1 MARSP
6 VKARGYRHASA
17 QRARAPSE
25 EDRPIMPDEDVG
37 SVAYNPPVRVETGA
51 PRLSWQRGPLEQPTA
66 ASPLYIQ
73 ERIHPSDFVR
83 GLTKQ
88 RDDTAPSLF
97 GEFNDLPEE
106 ARYKWYQHQGNW
118 SNRLIRGPSLE
129 VMASLIVK
137 DDLAGKVQCIYFDP
151 PYGISF
157 KSLYQQST
165 RSRNEAKGTSGTNAE
180 QRVAFRDS
188 YQNGVHSYLD
198 GVFRIANHARELLT
212 ESGSFFVQI
221 SQENVHRL
229 ALVLDEVFGPDNR
242 VATIMFAKSASS
254 SATALPEVN
263 DYLLWYCKAKDRLKY
278 RQIYEP
284 LDRKEIIQYFSSY
297 AMLEL
302 PDGTE
307 RVLAEAE
314 RDDPDSAIPPGAR
327 VFRRMPLTSQGH
339 STTGRS
345 EPFLWRGQ
353 VYPCVPNRQWA
364 VSHDGL
370 ERLGA
375 YVPTRLITTEGDKAL
390 LGWKR
395 YEDEVPGRMI
405 HNLWGNPMSPSNLR
419 YVVETAESVIERCI
433 CMTTDPGDLV
443 LDPTCGSG
451 TTAFV
456 AEKLGRR
463 WISSDVSG
471 ISLALARHRL
481 ITGVFDWY
489 LTRSSPEGRRH
500 EEALAGVGSQSAE
513 TNVNRTEPDDPASG
527 FVYPRV
533 PKVSASILAYDLEA
547 EPIYLVDQPVKSRQL
562 GLRRVSSPFT
572 VETHSPHRYLSIDE
586 ALGQTS
592 SDNAKVRHQTHGDV
606 DERILHALDTQGIRL
621 SDGTTVR
628 FQDIAPTEGHHVL
641 THRAR
646 SAGTEAPDT
655 CIALFGPDETVN
667 RFAERRALNEAGVYE
682 ATKTLLL
689 IGFGFETA
697 PRQEQMGKVAV
708 YRVQAHHDLRIANL
722 APDKNADTLV
732 VVAEPD
738 IELKQTEDGQWTL
751 DVRGFDSYNPA
762 TGQIASQGTADIECL
777 MIDTDYDGSAF
788 FARAIHFPGQNGD
801 PRLKRLK
808 NRLGAQLDPERWAT
822 CLTAKSEAFPAPESG
837 EVAVRIITRAGAEL
851 TAVRRVPSGA

>member
-17 QRARAPSE
+17 TRARAPSE

-37 SVAYNPPVRVETGA
+37 SVAYIPPVKAETGA

-83 GLTKQ
+83 GLTKR
-88 RDDTAPSLF
+88 RDDTEPSLF
-97 GEFNDLPEE
+97 GEFNNLPDD

-118 SNRLIRGPSLE
+118 SNRLIRGPALE
-129 VMASLIVK
+129 VLSSLIVK

-165 RSRNEAKGTSGTNAE
+165 RSRNEAKGTSGANAE
-180 QRVAFRDS
+180 QRIAFRDS

-198 GVFRIANHARELLT
+198 GIFRIASHARELLT

-229 ALVLDEVFGPDNR
+229 ALVLDEVFGSDNR

-263 DYLLWYCKAKDRLKY
+263 DYLLWYCKAKDQLKY

-284 LDRKEIIQYFSSY
+284 LDRKEVIQYFSSY

-307 RVLAEAE
+307 RALTDKE
-314 RDDPDSAIPPGAR
+314 RDDPDGAIPPGAR
-327 VFRRMPLTSQGH
+327 VFQRMPLLSLH
-339 STTGRS
+339 ESTTGRS
-345 EPFLWRGQ
+345 EPFTWRGC
-353 VYPCVPNRQWA
+353 VYTCPPNQQWR

-375 YVPTRLITTEGDKAL
+375 YVPSRLVSTGDERPVL
-390 LGWKR
+390 RWKQ
-395 YEDEVPGRMI
+395 YETEVPGRKI
-405 HNLWGNPMSPSNLR
+405 HNLWGDPMSPSSLR

-500 EEALAGVGSQSAE
+500 EEALGGEGSESAE
-513 TNVNRTEPDDPASG
+513 TSVDRTEPDDPASG

-533 PKVSASILAYDLEA
+533 QKVSAAILAYELEVG
-547 EPIYLVDQPVKSRQL
+547 PIHLVDQPEKSRQR

-586 ALGQTS
+586 ALGDS
-592 SDNAKVRHQTHGDV
+592 AEIRHQAHNDV
-606 DERILHALDTQGIRL
+606 DERILHALETQGIRL
-621 SDGTTVR
+621 SDGTVVR
-628 FQDIAPTEGHHVL
+628 LQDIAPTEGHRVL

-646 SAGTEAPDT
+646 SDGTETPDT

-667 RFAERRALNEAGVYE
+667 RFAERRALNEAVEYE
-682 ATKTLLL
+682 ATQTLLL
-689 IGFGFETA
+689 IGFGFEA
-697 PRQEQMGKVAV
+697 GPGQEQKGRVAV
-708 YRVQAHHDLRIANL
+708 HRVQAHHDLRIANL
-722 APDKNADTLV
+722 APDSNADTLV

-738 IELKQTEDGQWTL
+738 IGLKQTQDGCWTL
-751 DVRGFDSYNPA
+751 EVRGFDSYNPV
-762 TGQIASQGTADIECL
+762 TGQIASQDTAEIECL

-788 FARAIHFPGQNGD
+788 FARAIHFPGQNAD
-801 PRLKRLK
+801 SRLKRLK
-808 NRLGAQLDPERWAT
+808 SRLGAQLDPERWAI
-822 CLTAKSEAFPAPESG
+822 CLSATSEAFPTPESG

-851 TAVRRVPSGA
+851 TTVRRVPSGA